1 MEVSH
6 DLLVEL
12 EENNI
17 CRLKNKLLR
26 YFQSKKSNGG
36 ECEVDYKEGDRT
48 AVLRFRREQ
57 DQKGVLEKGSH
68 EITVDKCVLKM
79 TVRLLTNEATVQAT
93 SSHTVAVKSDIGDN
107 QAKRE
112 ECVPAPEGQAHAG
125 GGNDETAAEAACPT
139 SALLANVPENNQNFL
154 KLLVHNILKDGDS
167 KNPVFSFEFL
177 PDMTSAV
184 VTFQSGKEASDFVTR
199 CPQNARFIKM
209 GLLVQLLEVTH
220 QVLVEGAENIG
231 KEFLALYFENAG
243 GEVESVVVDEVDQS
257 AIITFK
263 EQKAAQNILKKKHT
277 IDEKEIQVFAFHK
290 SLGTAL
296 YGQEKPRLT
305 LPKAINKAI
314 DCAVW
319 TYINSNQGAAE
330 SIHSALKEHFCIVN
344 LDRATV
350 CLSPA
355 PTLKQHKNAKAI
367 INQWGENVE
376 ATFVQSVSKF
386 RCLNLS
392 PESEAWEESTEVI
405 RQMLLKEDVA
415 VVSDKAK
422 GVISVAGPVDVVEG
436 VEQSLYEATNKIRKR
451 VQRQK
456 LSKTETVKMPPA
468 LLNILF
474 QGGVKE
480 ELLSVYPE
488 LEISNRNDSPDLIVT
503 GLMEEIVEV
512 QKLIFNRMSE
522 LKYQKLDMDP
532 FVLELLKEE
541 QEEKL
546 TDMFLR
552 SHGINAAL
560 KISGNTLQLVAVTD
574 GALVDA
580 EDHLG
585 KLLMSQ
591 YVDVEDSNVLK
602 TPEWDEYVRQAEN
615 ANNKLASRIRI
626 RIKDQQ
632 VVVSG
637 HKAVVI
643 NVSRELE
650 DFLKQNAHVE
660 EMVAIKPD
668 IILKHIKAFDK
679 SHMEKLQDK
688 VALSYKYEA
697 ICLSGSRADVLKS
710 KSLVEKLVSSLIF
723 ETYVVSVPGAKKL
736 FQNLDS
742 MNLLFNATG
751 CLVELV
757 DGTSG
762 QGKPTNVPKALCQLQ
777 TVDGTEIFVCKADIC
792 SYPVHAVV
800 SYANPDFR
808 FTSGLQRALL
818 KAAGPQLQ
826 EDCDR
831 LIHLKGRLKPGD
843 NVITAAGGQLC
854 CRNIIH
860 AVAPKLDGGQ
870 IIFVKRVAQLKKAIK
885 GSLELAEKKGCVS
898 VALPALS
905 ITSGFLLKLS
915 VDPII
920 TAVREYFDERHN
932 NVVLKRV
939 HFVDTCDEN
948 VAKMAAAVREQF
960 KDHCAPQA
968 SSSSPNLPSTTTS
981 TSAGNQTPSNP
992 NCLGQVQTKE
1002 GLNITLVVGNIED
1015 ATTDVTVNS
1024 VFNDLDLN
1032 RGALSRALL
1041 HAAGLQLQDFLKAQ
1055 NSSGTLGEI
1064 IVTEGCQLKSM
1075 FVYHAVTPASYNAQA
1090 VQALGGIF
1098 RDCLKKAEDSGMTS
1112 ISFPSIGTGG
1122 LGFPKDLAAQMLY
1135 DEILKFSSKR
1145 QTKRLAEVTIILYS
1159 GDTETQQA
1167 FTAELKKKIS
1177 KDTVSGHF
1185 SKIVSSSG
1193 MYETKI
1199 GSVTIQ
1205 AVTGDITKETTDVIV
1220 NSSNN
1225 TFSLKKGVSK
1235 AILKA
1240 AGQAVED
1247 ECQKLAASPNAGII
1261 MTQPG
1266 NLQCKKI
1273 VHVTGQNKAFLI
1285 SKVVKSALQMC
1296 VANSYTSVSFPAIG
1310 TGQGNIKATEVADA
1324 MFDAVIDELRQN
1336 SSTTLNTVRI
1346 VVFKPPMLN
1355 DFYTSM
1361 QQREASATKSA
1372 SWLSKIKAFFT
1383 SSADKPQKEGGF
1395 IKSVEVE
1402 PVCFHIC
1409 GKSQAAVDSAKKKI
1423 NDLISKE
1430 RSTNTIANKD
1440 IRSLSQADHQRLTD
1454 IQTTLNVK
1462 IMDESQKGTPSL
1474 TIEGLGYDVLK
1485 ATNEILE
1492 MLGKAREREDLKVKM
1507 KLAESM
1513 AAWQYQQG
1521 NGFQNFDSTANY
1533 ELEEA
1538 LVNNVSSVDIT
1549 IQGQLYTVQMPSGP
1563 ATDKQG
1569 NSLQIRRTDKD
1580 EDIPNHW
1587 DVMPDN
1593 TSCHSV
1599 TLAAGSEEYKQVERK
1614 FQATCGQTIIS
1625 IERIQNPLV
1634 WKTLQIKK
1642 RNMEQKNGHQN
1653 NERILFHGT
1662 SEETIATINANGF
1675 NRSYAGKNAA
1685 LYGNGTYFAVSA
1697 QYSADDLYSTP
1708 NQNGD
1713 KHMYLCR
1720 VLTGDHTLGQQGMVA
1735 PLQKT
1740 SNSVE
1745 LFDSAVDNQANP
1757 HIFVIFSDNQA
1768 YPEYLIKFK

>member
-93 SSHTVAVKSDIGDN
+93 SSHAVAVKSDIGDN

-125 GGNDETAAEAACPT
+125 GGNDEPAAEAACPT
-139 SALLANVPENNQNFL
+139 SALLANVPENIQIFL
-154 KLLVHNILKDGDS
+154 KLLVHNILKDGDA

-184 VTFQSGKEASDFVTR
+184 VTFQSGKEASDFVAR
-199 CPQNARFIKM
+199 CPQNAWFIKI
-209 GLLVQLLEVTH
+209 GLSVQLLEVTH

-231 KEFLALYFENAG
+231 EEFLALYFENAG

-263 EQKAAQNILKKKHT
+263 EQKAAQNILKRKHT

-319 TYINSNQGAAE
+319 TYINSNQAAAE
-330 SIHSALKEHFCIVN
+330 SIRSALKEHFCIVN

-392 PESEAWEESTEVI
+392 P
-405 RQMLLKEDVA
+405 
-415 VVSDKAK
+415 
-422 GVISVAGPVDVVEG
+422 
-436 VEQSLYEATNKIRKR
+436 
-451 VQRQK
+451 
-456 LSKTETVKMPPA
+456 PA

-488 LEISNRNDSPDLIVT
+488 LKISKRNDSPDLIVT
-503 GLMEEIVEV
+503 GLVEEIEEV
-512 QKLIFNRMSE
+512 QKFIFNRMSE

-574 GALVDA
+574 GALADA

-660 EMVAIKPD
+660 ETVAIKPD

-710 KSLVEKLVSSLIF
+710 KSLVEKLVSSFIF
-723 ETYVVSVPGAKKL
+723 ETYEVSVPGAKKM
-736 FQNLDS
+736 FENLDS
-742 MNLLFNATG
+742 MNSLFNATG

-762 QGKPTNVPKALCQLQ
+762 QGKPTNVPKPLCQLQ
-777 TVDGTEIFVCKADIC
+777 TMDGTEIFVCKADIC
-792 SYPVHAVV
+792 RYPVHAVV

-808 FTSGLQRALL
+808 FTSSLQRALL

-860 AVAPKLDGGQ
+860 AVAPELDGGQ
-870 IIFVKRVAQLKKAIK
+870 IIRVKRVAELKKAIK

-905 ITSGFLLKLS
+905 ITSGFLFKLS
-915 VDPII
+915 VGTII
-920 TAVREYFDERHN
+920 RAVREYFDERHN
-932 NVVLKRV
+932 DIVLKRV
-939 HFVDTCDEN
+939 HFVDTCDKS
-948 VAKMAAAVREQF
+948 VATMVAAVREQF

-1041 HAAGLQLQDFLKAQ
+1041 HAAGPQLQDFLKAQ

-1167 FTAELKKKIS
+1167 FTAELKKKFS
-1177 KDTVSGHF
+1177 KDTGSGHF

-1225 TFSLKKGVSK
+1225 TFSLKTGVSK

-1273 VHVTGQNKAFLI
+1273 VHVTGHTNAFLI

-1324 MFDAVIDELRQN
+1324 MFDAVIDELSQN

-1346 VVFKPPMLN
+1346 VVFQPPMLN

-1372 SWLSKIKAFFT
+1372 SWLSKIKALFT

-1402 PVCFHIC
+1402 AVCFHIC

-1430 RSTNTIANKD
+1430 RSTNTITNKA

-1474 TIEGLGYDVLK
+1474 TIEGLGNDVLK

-1507 KLAESM
+1507 KLAGRV

-1521 NGFQNFDSTANY
+1521 NGFQSFDSTANY

-1587 DVMPDN
+1587 DVMPAN
-1593 TSCHSV
+1593 TSCHTV
-1599 TLAAGSEEYKQVERK
+1599 TLAAGREEYKQVERK
-1614 FQATCGQTIIS
+1614 FQATCGRTIIS
-1625 IERIQNPLV
+1625 V
-1634 WKTLQIKK
+1634 
-1642 RNMEQKNGHQN
+1642 G
-1653 NERILFHGT
+1653 
-1662 SEETIATINANGF
+1662 
-1675 NRSYAGKNAA
+1675 Y
-1685 LYGNGTYFAVSA
+1685 
-1697 QYSADDLYSTP
+1697 
-1708 NQNGD
+1708 
-1713 KHMYLCR
+1713 
-1720 VLTGDHTLGQQGMVA
+1720 
-1735 PLQKT
+1735 
-1740 SNSVE
+1740 
-1745 LFDSAVDNQANP
+1745 
-1757 HIFVIFSDNQA
+1757 
-1768 YPEYLIKFK
+1768 

>member
-93 SSHTVAVKSDIGDN
+93 SSHAVAVKSDIGDN

-415 VVSDKAK
+415 VVSDK
-422 GVISVAGPVDVVEG
+422 
-436 VEQSLYEATNKIRKR
+436 
-451 VQRQK
+451 
-456 LSKTETVKMPPA
+456 
-468 LLNILF
+468 
-474 QGGVKE
+474 
-480 ELLSVYPE
+480 
-488 LEISNRNDSPDLIVT
+488 
-503 GLMEEIVEV
+503 
-512 QKLIFNRMSE
+512 
-522 LKYQKLDMDP
+522 
-532 FVLELLKEE
+532 
-541 QEEKL
+541 
-546 TDMFLR
+546 
-552 SHGINAAL
+552 
-560 KISGNTLQLVAVTD
+560 LVAVTD

-660 EMVAIKPD
+660 ETVAIKPD

-710 KSLVEKLVSSLIF
+710 KSLVEELVSSLIF

-742 MNLLFNATG
+742 MNLVFNATG

-762 QGKPTNVPKALCQLQ
+762 Q
-777 TVDGTEIFVCKADIC
+777 D
-792 SYPVHAVV
+792 
-800 SYANPDFR
+800 
-808 FTSGLQRALL
+808 
-818 KAAGPQLQ
+818 
-826 EDCDR
+826 
-831 LIHLKGRLKPGD
+831 
-843 NVITAAGGQLC
+843 
-854 CRNIIH
+854 
-860 AVAPKLDGGQ
+860 
-870 IIFVKRVAQLKKAIK
+870 
-885 GSLELAEKKGCVS
+885 
-898 VALPALS
+898 LPA
-905 ITSGFLLKLS
+905 
-915 VDPII
+915 
-920 TAVREYFDERHN
+920 
-932 NVVLKRV
+932 
-939 HFVDTCDEN
+939 
-948 VAKMAAAVREQF
+948 
-960 KDHCAPQA
+960 
-968 SSSSPNLPSTTTS
+968 
-981 TSAGNQTPSNP
+981 
-992 NCLGQVQTKE
+992 
-1002 GLNITLVVGNIED
+1002 
-1015 ATTDVTVNS
+1015 
-1024 VFNDLDLN
+1024 VFNE
-1032 RGALSRALL
+1032 RSSR
-1041 HAAGLQLQDFLKAQ
+1041 LQAPSCRK
-1055 NSSGTLGEI
+1055 
-1064 IVTEGCQLKSM
+1064 IVT
-1075 FVYHAVTPASYNAQA
+1075 A
-1090 VQALGGIF
+1090 
-1098 RDCLKKAEDSGMTS
+1098 
-1112 ISFPSIGTGG
+1112 
-1122 LGFPKDLAAQMLY
+1122 
-1135 DEILKFSSKR
+1135 
-1145 QTKRLAEVTIILYS
+1145 
-1159 GDTETQQA
+1159 
-1167 FTAELKKKIS
+1167 
-1177 KDTVSGHF
+1177 
-1185 SKIVSSSG
+1185 
-1193 MYETKI
+1193 
-1199 GSVTIQ
+1199 
-1205 AVTGDITKETTDVIV
+1205 
-1220 NSSNN
+1220 
-1225 TFSLKKGVSK
+1225 
-1235 AILKA
+1235 
-1240 AGQAVED
+1240 
-1247 ECQKLAASPNAGII
+1247 
-1261 MTQPG
+1261 
-1266 NLQCKKI
+1266 
-1273 VHVTGQNKAFLI
+1273 
-1285 SKVVKSALQMC
+1285 
-1296 VANSYTSVSFPAIG
+1296 
-1310 TGQGNIKATEVADA
+1310 
-1324 MFDAVIDELRQN
+1324 
-1336 SSTTLNTVRI
+1336 
-1346 VVFKPPMLN
+1346 
-1355 DFYTSM
+1355 
-1361 QQREASATKSA
+1361 
-1372 SWLSKIKAFFT
+1372 
-1383 SSADKPQKEGGF
+1383 
-1395 IKSVEVE
+1395 
-1402 PVCFHIC
+1402 
-1409 GKSQAAVDSAKKKI
+1409 
-1423 NDLISKE
+1423 
-1430 RSTNTIANKD
+1430 
-1440 IRSLSQADHQRLTD
+1440 
-1454 IQTTLNVK
+1454 
-1462 IMDESQKGTPSL
+1462 
-1474 TIEGLGYDVLK
+1474 
-1485 ATNEILE
+1485 
-1492 MLGKAREREDLKVKM
+1492 
-1507 KLAESM
+1507 
-1513 AAWQYQQG
+1513 
-1521 NGFQNFDSTANY
+1521 
-1533 ELEEA
+1533 
-1538 LVNNVSSVDIT
+1538 
-1549 IQGQLYTVQMPSGP
+1549 
-1563 ATDKQG
+1563 
-1569 NSLQIRRTDKD
+1569 
-1580 EDIPNHW
+1580 
-1587 DVMPDN
+1587 
-1593 TSCHSV
+1593 
-1599 TLAAGSEEYKQVERK
+1599 
-1614 FQATCGQTIIS
+1614 
-1625 IERIQNPLV
+1625 
-1634 WKTLQIKK
+1634 
-1642 RNMEQKNGHQN
+1642 
-1653 NERILFHGT
+1653 
-1662 SEETIATINANGF
+1662 
-1675 NRSYAGKNAA
+1675 
-1685 LYGNGTYFAVSA
+1685 
-1697 QYSADDLYSTP
+1697 
-1708 NQNGD
+1708 
-1713 KHMYLCR
+1713 
-1720 VLTGDHTLGQQGMVA
+1720 
-1735 PLQKT
+1735 
-1740 SNSVE
+1740 
-1745 LFDSAVDNQANP
+1745 
-1757 HIFVIFSDNQA
+1757 
-1768 YPEYLIKFK
+1768 